1 LLFALQAGRQDIQSG
16 QAQVMA
22 KLDQIIGQQN
32 QSLAAAE
39 AATTALNAIQG
50 LAQKQLAAQQAL
62 QNAVQN
68 QLTAI
73 KTVCASASLL
83 DGFKACSSPSS

>member
-1 LLFALQAGRQDIQSG
+1 MQAGRQDIQSG

-73 KTVCASASLL
+73 KTVRL
-83 DGFKACSSPSS
+83 